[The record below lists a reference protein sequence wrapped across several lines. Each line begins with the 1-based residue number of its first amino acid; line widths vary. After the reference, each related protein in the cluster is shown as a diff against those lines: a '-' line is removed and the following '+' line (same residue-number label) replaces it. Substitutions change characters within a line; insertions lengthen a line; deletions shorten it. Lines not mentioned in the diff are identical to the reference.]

1 MVNSDKSSTIDCV
14 PDTVA
19 VSKLD
24 KRFTVMNMIWLQ
36 QAWKTFRTQ
45 VDDDY
50 NPKAR
55 FENDYSRLQGQ
66 IHDFQKFLPP
76 EYRKMLDG
84 GTAAWNFLS
93 DMVRNGQLTKT
104 HYFFY

>member
-1 MVNSDKSSTIDCV
+1 MVNSDKSSTIDRD

-19 VSKLD
+19 VSKLG
-24 KRFTVMNMIWLQ
+24 KKFTVMNMIWLR
-36 QAWKTFRTQ
+36 QARKTFRTQ

-55 FENDYSRLQGQ
+55 FENEYSRLQGQ
-66 IHDFQKFLPP
+66 IRDLRKFLPP
-76 EYRKMLDG
+76 EYCEMLDG
-84 GTAAWNFLS
+84 GTAARNFLS
-93 DMVRNGQLTKT
+93 DTVRNGTKT